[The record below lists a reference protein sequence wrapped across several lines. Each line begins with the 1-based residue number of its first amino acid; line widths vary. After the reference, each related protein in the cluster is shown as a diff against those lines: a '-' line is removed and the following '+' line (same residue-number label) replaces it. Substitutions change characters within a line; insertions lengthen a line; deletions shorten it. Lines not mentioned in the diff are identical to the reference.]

1 MTIDLSALQAAARRS
16 RAEIAASAS
25 DARRRGVRTAFL
37 CHSHKDAVYVEGLL
51 VLLREAGWQVYVDW
65 LDTSMPAVPNAQ
77 TAANIRGRIR
87 DCDYFLFL
95 ATPNG
100 CASRWCPWEI
110 GVADGIKNHA
120 NILVIPTREGRVYYG
135 NEYLGL
141 YRRIEVA
148 NDGRLAAWRPGDR
161 NNGVYMASV

>member
-1 MTIDLSALQAAARRS
+1 MAIDLSVLRSAAARR
-16 RAEIAASAS
+16 RVEVAASFGE
-25 DARRRGVRTAFL
+25 ARQRGLRTAFL

-51 VLLREAGWQVYVDW
+51 VLLREAGWNVYVDW
-65 LDTSMPAVPNAQ
+65 KDNSMPEVPNTQ

-95 ATPNG
+95 ATPNA
-100 CASRWCPWEI
+100 CVSRWCPWEI

-120 NILVIPTREGRVYYG
+120 NILVIPTRNGQTYYG

-141 YRRIEVA
+141 YRRIDLA
-148 NDGRLAAWRPGDR
+148 NDNRLAAWHPGDHS
-161 NNGVYMASV
+161 NGVYMASV

>member
-1 MTIDLSALQAAARRS
+1 MAIDLSVLRAAARRS
-16 RAEIAASAS
+16 RVDVAASAG
-25 DARRRGVRTAFL
+25 DARQRGVRTAFL
-37 CHSHKDAVYVEGLL
+37 CHSHKDADYVEGLL

-65 LDTSMPAVPNAQ
+65 KDSAMPAVPNTQ

-95 ATPNG
+95 ATPNA

-110 GVADGIKNHA
+110 GIADGIKNNA
-120 NILVIPTREGRVYYG
+120 NILVIPTRDGQTDYG

-141 YRRIEVA
+141 YRRIDIA
-148 NDGRLAAWRPGDR
+148 RDNRLAAWRPGDHS
-161 NNGVYMASV
+161 NGVYMASV